1 MTEEILS
8 KKVSEISSEK
18 KTQEIFTGDLVTFI
32 HRVNQPNEVVTLVDP
47 NILGLVIETIPCDQC
62 NSEDNCLALSI
73 RWCDKDMHKYGINYQ
88 RQYLCSRF
96 PLRGG
101 ESRSTVRFKVVNRA
115 IRPDEQRGD

>member
-1 MTEEILS
+1 MTEEVLS

-18 KTQEIFTGDLVTFI
+18 KTQEIFPGDLVTFI

-73 RWCDKDMHKYGINYQ
+73 QWCDRNMFEYGINYT
-88 RQYLCSRF
+88 RKYLCSRF
-96 PLRGG
+96 PLTGAQQ
-101 ESRSTVRFKVVNRA
+101 STVRFKVVNRA
-115 IRPDEQRGD
+115 IRADEQRGD